1 MANFTGNNVKTLPKS
16 DKMPKSLK
24 KRPHKMP
31 CIAFSEG
38 GLIVYTC
45 QKAATL
51 QRNAGSARKPGN
63 VPVHPAGVSSKE
75 NHDNMMAR
83 KSVFHAT
90 ITGRQA
96 IIFLKESPDTVKPVS
111 LIMRPENFFKK
122 SGQRFQKPWYSRI
135 RGK

>member
-1 MANFTGNNVKTLPKS
+1 
-16 DKMPKSLK
+16 
-24 KRPHKMP
+24 MP

-38 GLIVYTC
+38 DLIVYTC

-90 ITGRQA
+90 ITGPLV
-96 IIFLKESPDTVKPVS
+96 IIFFRGSPGQREA
-111 LIMRPENFFKK
+111 IRQNFFQKK
-122 SGQRFQKPWYSRI
+122 VVGGFKNRGTVESGENKNRR
-135 RGK
+135 

>member
-1 MANFTGNNVKTLPKS
+1 MGNFTRNQAETLPKS
-16 DKMPKSLK
+16 GKMPGSLK

-75 NHDNMMAR
+75 NRDNMMAR
-83 KSVFHAT
+83 KSVFYAT
-90 ITGRQA
+90 ITGPLV

-111 LIMRPENFFKK
+111 LIMRQENFFKK
-122 SGQRFQKPWYSRI
+122 KWSEVSKTVVQ
-135 RGK
+135 

>member
-1 MANFTGNNVKTLPKS
+1 MANFAGNNVKTLPKS
-16 DKMPKSLK
+16 DKMPESLK

-75 NHDNMMAR
+75 NRDNMMVR
-83 KSVFHAT
+83 KSVFYAT
-90 ITGRQA
+90 ITGPLV
-96 IIFLKESPDTVKPVS
+96 IIFFRGSPGQREA
-111 LIMRPENFFKK
+111 IRQNFFQKK
-122 SGQRFQKPWYSRI
+122 WSEVSKTVVQ
-135 RGK
+135 

>member
-1 MANFTGNNVKTLPKS
+1 MANFTRNQAETLPKS
-16 DKMPKSLK
+16 DKMPESLK

-83 KSVFHAT
+83 KSVFYAT
-90 ITGRQA
+90 ITGPQV
-96 IIFLKESPDTVKPVS
+96 IIFFRGSPRTKGSHPAKLFSKKVAGGFKNRGTVESG
-111 LIMRPENFFKK
+111 ENKN
-122 SGQRFQKPWYSRI
+122 RR
-135 RGK
+135 